1 MEEES
6 GEEKQQNVKIN
17 QSATEENQT
26 KTHSRLKQNKQE
38 RLISVMPLG

>member
-26 KTHSRLKQNKQE
+26 KN
-38 RLISVMPLG
+38 IPG